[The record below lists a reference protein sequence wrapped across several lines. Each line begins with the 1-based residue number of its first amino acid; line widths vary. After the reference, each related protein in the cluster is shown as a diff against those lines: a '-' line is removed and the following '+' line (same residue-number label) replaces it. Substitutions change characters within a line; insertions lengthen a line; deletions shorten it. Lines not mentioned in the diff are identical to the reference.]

1 MPVKFNTRDKIKIK
15 CYKHGLYEQK
25 ANKHLIG
32 RGCHI
37 CGGKKTTTTSDFILS
52 AKNIHGEKYD
62 YSNVIYFNTV
72 TKIPIICKKHGIFYQ
87 TPHHHIDRKQGCD
100 KCRLDRMSEKFRTPY
115 EVFLNRA
122 NEIHKDKYIYPEL
135 IYKNSTEKIKIICPL
150 HGIFTQRVIIHLLG
164 CGCTKCSTVSKGED
178 AIRKF
183 LKYKNIDYIEQYSI
197 ENYNRFKYDFY
208 LPEYNLLIEYDG
220 KQHFNKSSWGGEVEL
235 INIQK
240 RDSVKNELAIK
251 NNYKLLRISYKEYNQ
266 IKDKIMDKINNV
278 VKDYTAIVYCD
289 GSTGPGNPSFYG
301 SGAHGYLFSSE
312 NIGKKSAD
320 RPKNNII
327 TTLGYIES
335 ELIPKYKDLY
345 EVVVPEMYI
354 DGIYSYR
361 GISTNNVAELNA
373 CIESF
378 HKLFE
383 LKQSDEGYNITHII
397 FKTDSMYLINIENAI
412 IKSDAWKENTERV
425 NFSYWLKIYEVIEK
439 AKELGITYKIV
450 KVVGHSGDHG
460 NHISDRLALL
470 ARMEST
476 RLSNEIIFKLS
487 TPKNYWTGTPD
498 RHPFLSLRQLF
509 FTNIQREESKENIFA
524 VMKYKKDDE
533 LGKKSH
539 EACFGLVIF
548 NNKIELLESAITE
561 FQKHLKTMSLLSS
574 VDLNNL
580 YSNNVNRYLDIFGT
594 KAFMFNKNQGI
605 LNVVDE
611 TDVVNEIRPAGL
623 ATQAFNKVL
632 NLYTLIGY
640 YRTGDTDLIKTFDIT
655 DKFYELDE
663 KNKTKT
669 VIPNGVNSIEVE
681 FTYED
686 SIIKLPLEL
695 GRDLL
700 DRNAIKKLESPDV
713 KVTLMVE
720 KITPLYLQYF
730 IIIDKQDTND
740 ISIWHNF
747 YSNSILIKA
756 IKKGK

>member
-1 MPVKFNTRDKIKIK
+1 M
-15 CYKHGLYEQK
+15 
-25 ANKHLIG
+25 
-32 RGCHI
+32 
-37 CGGKKTTTTSDFILS
+37 KKEI
-52 AKNIHGEKYD
+52 IEK
-62 YSNVIYFNTV
+62 
-72 TKIPIICKKHGIFYQ
+72 
-87 TPHHHIDRKQGCD
+87 
-100 KCRLDRMSEKFRTPY
+100 E
-115 EVFLNRA
+115 
-122 NEIHKDKYIYPEL
+122 
-135 IYKNSTEKIKIICPL
+135 PL
-150 HGIFTQRVIIHLLG
+150 
-164 CGCTKCSTVSKGED
+164 
-178 AIRKF
+178 
-183 LKYKNIDYIEQYSI
+183 
-197 ENYNRFKYDFY
+197 
-208 LPEYNLLIEYDG
+208 
-220 KQHFNKSSWGGEVEL
+220 
-235 INIQK
+235 
-240 RDSVKNELAIK
+240 
-251 NNYKLLRISYKEYNQ
+251 
-266 IKDKIMDKINNV
+266 
-278 VKDYTAIVYCD
+278 DYTAIVYCD
-289 GSTGPGNPSFYG
+289 GSAGPGNPNYYG
-301 SGAHGYLFSSE
+301 SGVHGYLFSSD
-312 NIGKKSAD
+312 NLGKKSAD

-335 ELIPKYKDLY
+335 ELVPKYKDLY
-345 EVVVPEMYI
+345 EVVVPEVYI
-354 DGIYSYR
+354 DAIYSYR
-361 GISTNNVAELNA
+361 GIGTNNVAELNA
-373 CIESF
+373 CIDSF

-383 LKQSDEGYNITHII
+383 LKQSEDGYNITHIV

-412 IKSDAWKENTERV
+412 SKSDTWKDNTERV
-425 NFSYWLKIYEVIEK
+425 NFSYWVKLHEVMEK
-439 AKELGITYKIV
+439 AKELDITYKIV

-476 RLSNEIIFKLS
+476 RLSNELIFKL
-487 TPKNYWTGTPD
+487 TPPKNYWTGTPE

-548 NNKIELLESAITE
+548 NNKIELLESAINE
-561 FQKHLKTMSLLSS
+561 FQKHFKTMSLLSS

-669 VIPNGVNSIEVE
+669 VIPNGVNSISVE

-686 SIIKLPLEL
+686 DVIKLPLEL

-720 KITPLYLQYF
+720 KITPMYLQYF